1 MKRSSLLVLVLLA
14 AVSSFAQETYTFV
27 LGGGGWD
34 GEISMDVIDPDNN
47 TLTTLYVTPGTDLE
61 LVAGCYTL
69 IMYDSY
75 GDGWNGATYSI
86 YDSSGALI
94 AFGDLDTADSGDGQA
109 IGYDDVCVPGEPM
122 PCESVSIY
130 TGGGSWDSEIS
141 WFIQDEDGNTLVS
154 GSGGGTVNA
163 CLPSGCYTLVMEDSF
178 GDGWNG
184 AVYIIIGP
192 NDEVYAM
199 GGLEEGAFDMDNVVI
214 GDPECAPEEPANYS
228 AQDCMGAITLCSD
241 QTFGG
246 NADAYGDTQELNVF
260 NSGCLWQENQSGWY
274 IFSPTTEGTI
284 SFTLTP
290 SNGID
295 YDFAIWGP
303 YEEVDCPPMED
314 PLRCS
319 YSALYEPTGLEVDT
333 AEEDY
338 SESPAGDAWV
348 EAITVTSSDLN
359 MFYIMLID
367 NFTADN
373 TAFDFEWG
381 LDGVLLDCSISLPV
395 ELVEF
400 HGTEGKDAHILEWQT
415 QTELNN
421 AYFEVERSRN
431 GNLWQTLAHL
441 EGHGNSTVPHYY
453 RFDDVERPYGTT
465 YYRLR
470 QVDFNGA
477 FEYSETIALRH
488 LAPFSLD
495 KIYPNPSREA
505 TRLLVK
511 SDVERTI
518 DIQIY
523 DCRGRLVHSQRGRC
537 AEGTTAI
544 TLDTSGMLPGYY
556 QLIAIGDYGERLGR
570 LPIQRL

>member
-1 MKRSSLLVLVLLA
+1 MKRSSLLVLALLA
-14 AVSSFAQETYTFV
+14 AMSSFAQETYTFV
-27 LGGGGWD
+27 LGGGSWD
-34 GEISMDVIDPDNN
+34 GEISMDVVDSDNN
-47 TLTTLYVTPGTDLE
+47 TLTTLYATPGTDLE

-69 IMYDSY
+69 VMYDSF
-75 GDGWNGATYSI
+75 GDGWDGATYSI
-86 YDSSGALI
+86 YDVSGALI
-94 AFGDLDTADSGDGQA
+94 AFGDLDTADSGDSVA
-109 IGYDDVCVPGEPM
+109 IGYDEVCVPGEPV

-130 TGGGSWDSEIS
+130 TGGGLWDSEIS
-141 WFIQDEDGNTLVS
+141 WFIQDEDGNTVVS

-184 AVYIIIGP
+184 AVYIITGP
-192 NDEVYAM
+192 SGEVYAM
-199 GGLEEGAFDMDNVVI
+199 GGLEEGYFDTDNVAI
-214 GDPECAPEEPANYS
+214 GDPECAPEEPGNYTE
-228 AQDCMGAITLCSD
+228 QDCLGAVVLCSD

-246 NADAYGDTQELNVF
+246 NADAYGDTQELNAF
-260 NSGCLWQENQSGWY
+260 NSGCLGVENQSSWY

-303 YEEVDCPPMED
+303 YEEVSCPPMED

-319 YSALYEPTGLEVDT
+319 YSALYEPTGLEVNT
-333 AEEDY
+333 PEGDY

-348 EAITVTSSDLN
+348 EAITVTSSELN
-359 MFYIMLID
+359 MYYIMLID

-381 LDGVLLDCSISLPV
+381 LDGVILDCAILPV

-400 HGTEGKDAHILEWQT
+400 QGTEGKDAHILEWQT
-415 QTELNN
+415 QSELNN

-431 GNLWQTLAHL
+431 GNLWQTLARL
-441 EGHGNSTVPHYY
+441 EGYGNSNVPHYY
-453 RFDDVERPYGTT
+453 RFEDVERPYGTT

-495 KIYPNPSREA
+495 KVYPNPSREA
-505 TRLLVK
+505 SRLLVK

-523 DCRGRLVHSQRGRC
+523 DSRGRLVRSQRGRC
-537 AEGTTAI
+537 TEGTTAI
-544 TLDTSGMLPGYY
+544 TLDTSGLLPGYY

>member
-1 MKRSSLLVLVLLA
+1 MLVLFA
-14 AVSSFAQETYTFV
+14 AVSSIGQETYTFV
-27 LGGGGWD
+27 LGGGSWQ

-47 TLTTLYVTPGTDLE
+47 TLATLYATSGTDLE
-61 LVAGCYTL
+61 LEEGCYTL

-75 GDGWNGATYSI
+75 GDGWNGNTYTI

-94 AFGDLDTADSGDGQA
+94 ASGDLDTADSGDGEE
-109 IGYDDVCVPGEPM
+109 IGYDEVCVTGEAT
-122 PCESVSIY
+122 PCDGVTVSIY
-130 TGGGSWDSEIS
+130 AGGGYYDSEIS
-141 WFIQDEDGNTLVS
+141 WFIQDEDDNTLVS

-163 CLPSGCYTLVMEDSF
+163 CIPSGCHTLVMEDSW

-184 AVYIIIGP
+184 AVYMITGP

-199 GGLEEGAFDMDNVVI
+199 GGLEEGDFDMDSVAI
-214 GDPECAPEEPANYS
+214 GDAECAPEEPANYTP
-228 AQDCMGAITLCSD
+228 QDCMGAIVICSD
-241 QTFGG
+241 ETFGG

-260 NSGCLWQENQSGWY
+260 NRGCLTLEHQSGWY
-274 IFSPTTEGTI
+274 VFSPITEGTI

-303 YEEVDCPPMED
+303 YEGVDCPPMED

-319 YSALYEPTGLEVDT
+319 YSALYEPTGLEVGTD
-333 AEEDY
+333 EEDH
-338 SESPAGDAWV
+338 SESPSGDAWV
-348 EAITVTSSDLN
+348 EAITVTNSDLN
-359 MFYIMLID
+359 KYYVMLID
-367 NFTADN
+367 NYTADS
-373 TAFDFEWG
+373 TAFDFEWE
-381 LDGVLLDCSISLPV
+381 LDGVILNCAIALPV

-400 HGTEGKDAHILEWQT
+400 HGTEGKDAHVLEWQT

-431 GNLWQTLAHL
+431 GNLWQTVAHV

-495 KIYPNPSREA
+495 KVYPNPSREA
-505 TRLLVK
+505 ARLLVD

-523 DCRGRLVHSQRGRC
+523 DSGGRLVHAQRGRC
-537 AEGTTAI
+537 TEGSTAI

-556 QLIAIGDYGERLGR
+556 QLIAIGEHGERLGT
-570 LPIQRL
+570 LPMQRL